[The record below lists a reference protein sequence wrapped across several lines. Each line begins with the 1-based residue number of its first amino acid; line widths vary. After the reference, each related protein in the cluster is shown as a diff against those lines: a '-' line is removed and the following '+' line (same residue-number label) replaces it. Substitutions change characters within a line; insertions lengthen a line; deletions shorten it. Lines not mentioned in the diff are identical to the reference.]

1 MRSVDRGVR
10 FDDFLKVLRKKDRK
24 VDEAID
30 AKLEELAKAWRPP
43 PDRLQRVKE
52 LPVYKVRF
60 RLGNRMSGRLIVL
73 VDSKRVVA
81 IAAYAK
87 NKTSNMTGDEVL
99 RLIEQ

>member
-1 MRSVDRGVR
+1 M
-10 FDDFLKVLRKKDRK
+10 
-24 VDEAID
+24 DETID
-30 AKLEELAKAWRPP
+30 AKPEELAKAWVPP
-43 PDRLQRVKE
+43 PDRLQQVKE

-87 NKTSNMTGDEVL
+87 NKTTNMTGDDVL
-99 RLIEQ
+99 KLIEE